1 MRLKQKITTFLWF
14 DDNAEEAANFYVS
27 IFGNSKIVGIVRYGD
42 AGPGPKGSVMSATFQ
57 LAGQEF
63 IALNGGPHF
72 RFTEAISL
80 FVDCESQEEVDWL
93 HAKLIAGGGEGGP
106 CGWLR
111 DKFGLSWQIVP
122 FQLGDMLQDKDAKKA
137 ASVMQAMMQMTKI
150 DIKRLQDAYNQA

>member
-1 MRLKQKITTFLWF
+1 V
-14 DDNAEEAANFYVS
+14 NFYVS
-27 IFGNSKIVGIVRYGD
+27 IFGNSKIVSTMRYGD
-42 AGPGPKGSVMSATFQ
+42 AGPGPTGQVMSVTFQ

-80 FVDCESQEEVDWL
+80 FVDCETQEEVDGL
-93 HAKLIAGGGEGGP
+93 HAKLTAGGGEGGP

-122 FQLGDMLQDKDAKKA
+122 FQLGDMLQDKDTKKSA
-137 ASVMQAMMQMTKI
+137 NVMQAMMQMTKL
-150 DIKRLQDAYNQA
+150 DIKRLQDAYDQG